1 MVMKTNTELKQ
12 DVIDELNWEPTV
24 IGGIVT
30 PSDNPKIE
38 VSVINGVVTLNGEV
52 DSYAKKWSAYRAVRR
67 VVGVKEVVDKIKVEL
82 SDSFKLTDEEIRRAA
97 VHAIELNVS
106 IPHDRINVKVQQG
119 SITLTGEV
127 DWAYQREAA
136 KEETYHLR
144 GVVWVDDQI
153 TIKPVEPVDL
163 KAKIEGAFRR
173 NALLN
178 SNRIG
183 VEINVGEVILRGSVQ
198 SWAEKEE
205 ALRIV
210 WAARGVSEIDDHILI
225 NSLAEQ

>member
-1 MVMKTNTELKQ
+1 MK
-12 DVIDELNWEPTV
+12 
-24 IGGIVT
+24 
-30 PSDNPKIE
+30 
-38 VSVINGVVTLNGEV
+38 
-52 DSYAKKWSAYRAVRR
+52 
-67 VVGVKEVVDKIKVEL
+67 
-82 SDSFKLTDEEIRRAA
+82 
-97 VHAIELNVS
+97 VH
-106 IPHDRINVKVQQG
+106 DG

-136 KEETYHLR
+136 KEIIYHLK
-144 GVVWVDDQI
+144 GVGWVDDQI

-163 KAKIEGAFRR
+163 KAKIESAFRR
-173 NALLN
+173 NALVD

-183 VEINVGEVILRGSVQ
+183 VEIQGGEVILRGSVQ

-225 NSLAEQ
+225 NSLEES